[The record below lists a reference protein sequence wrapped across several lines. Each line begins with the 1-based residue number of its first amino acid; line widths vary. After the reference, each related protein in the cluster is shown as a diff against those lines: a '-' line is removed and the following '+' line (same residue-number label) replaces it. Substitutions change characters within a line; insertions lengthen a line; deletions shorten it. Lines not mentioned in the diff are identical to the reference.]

1 MNIKVI
7 HREAGMED
15 LVATSPPPSPPTTAV
30 TPSFKTRP
38 CLV

>member
-15 LVATSPPPSPPTTAV
+15 LVATSPPPL
-30 TPSFKTRP
+30 PSHDCCDAFI
-38 CLV
+38 

>member
-15 LVATSPPPSPPTTAV
+15 LVATSPPPSHDCCDA
-30 TPSFKTRP
+30 FI
-38 CLV
+38 